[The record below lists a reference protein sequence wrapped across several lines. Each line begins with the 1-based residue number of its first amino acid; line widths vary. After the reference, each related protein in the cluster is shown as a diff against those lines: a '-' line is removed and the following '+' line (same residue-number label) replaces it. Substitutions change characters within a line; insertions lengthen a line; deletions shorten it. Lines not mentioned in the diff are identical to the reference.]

1 MNWSRVF
8 RFGLP
13 AGVLL
18 ALACSKEKQALVYQA
33 IPVVRRDIVVSASAA
48 GAIEPVRT
56 VDVKSKASGEII
68 AVYVDTGDSVKAGQ
82 QLVRVDQRIPFNA
95 LHQAEANLEVAK
107 AQVENADAQLKRAED
122 LHKSA
127 AITDQEYEQA
137 KLTAATA
144 KAQLVSA
151 QRTLEDSRISYQDT
165 DVRAPSAG
173 TIIARTIQPGMVIQ
187 SATSN
192 VGGGTT
198 LLQMANLDTVQV
210 RSLVDET
217 DIGKIQPGMSVT
229 ITVDAYPNRPFEGS
243 VLKIE
248 PQATVQQNVT
258 MFPVLV
264 RIPNPNHLLKPGM
277 NTEVEVHVGARS
289 NVLAIPNA
297 ALRTQRDVSSAA
309 TVLGLNP
316 DEVLK
321 QVAEARQRPA
331 GDSGR
336 ATLAATTADP
346 SKPDSARKGGE
357 TFTTPDGRQI
367 TLPPGLTAARVRQ
380 VFEKIS
386 SGGFQT
392 LTPEDRQVMQ
402 QLRQAGGGAGRQG
415 GGGFRMM
422 MGGSGGAGGNGARN
436 GNDYLFGGSYIV
448 FVLRKGKPSPV
459 PVRTGLTDLDYSEVM
474 SGLTEAD
481 TVLILPSASL
491 VAQQQESQEMQNRM
505 RSNAIP
511 GMGAGPVGGGPRR

>member
-1 MNWSRVF
+1 MNFRAL

-13 AGVLL
+13 AVILL
-18 ALACSKEKQALVYQA
+18 ALACSKPKQTLVYQA
-33 IPVVRRDIVVSASAA
+33 IPVARRDIVVSASAA

-56 VDVKSKASGEII
+56 VDVKSKASGEIVD
-68 AVYVDTGDSVKAGQ
+68 VYVDTGDSVKAGQ
-82 QLVRVDQRIPFNA
+82 QLVKVDQRIPLNA

-107 AQVENADAQLKRAED
+107 AQVETAEAQLKRSEE
-122 LHKSA
+122 LHQSS

-137 KLTAATA
+137 KLSAATA

-217 DIGKIQPGMSVT
+217 DIGKIQPGMAVT
-229 ITVDAYPNRPFEGS
+229 ITVDAYPNRPFDGT

-277 NTEVEVHVGARS
+277 NTEVEVHVGSRS

-316 DEVLK
+316 DDVLK
-321 QVAEARQRPA
+321 EVAAARQRPA

-346 SKPDSARKGGE
+346 AKPDSAKKGSE
-357 TFTTPDGRQI
+357 TFTTMDGRQI
-367 TLPPGLTAARVRQ
+367 TLPPGLTAARVRE
-380 VFEKIS
+380 VMDKVR
-386 SGGFQT
+386 SGGFET
-392 LTPEDRQVMQ
+392 LTPEDRQVLQ
-402 QLRQAGGGAGRQG
+402 QFRQAGGGGRQG
-415 GGGFRMM
+415 GGNFRAMA
-422 MGGSGGAGGNGARN
+422 GGQGGGTGGNGARG
-436 GNDYLFGGSYIV
+436 GNDYLFGGNYIV
-448 FVLRKGKPSPV
+448 FVLRQGKPTPM

-491 VAQQQESQEMQNRM
+491 VAQQQENQEMQNRM

-511 GMGAGPVGGGPRR
+511 GMGGGPVGGPRR